1 MSDEEVIRRRLVID
15 GDGTGDD
22 RRLNVLL
29 KNLIKWANY
38 TDESSPEHQQLY
50 DRMLSQISQCEFAVR
65 RSQLLTKTNEKQLQ
79 NYQKL
84 QEKLEKQITEVKNT
98 IEVSKQNLTQA
109 KILKQNRM
117 MYDLLAQSIKQ
128 QPARK
133 DTDRRL
139 AELKAELN
147 SLHEQKRNL
156 EHKLEMR
163 RKQFH
168 VLVSSANQLRSMLE
182 DTTEDDAMNT
192 SLDDI
197 TNSPGPEPMSE

>member
-1 MSDEEVIRRRLVID
+1 MSDEEVIRRRLLID

-38 TDESSPEHQQLY
+38 SEESSPEHQLLF
-50 DRMLSQISQCEFAVR
+50 DRMLAQLSQCEFAVR
-65 RSQLLTKTNEKQLQ
+65 CSQLLAKTNKNQLE

-84 QEKLEKQITEVKNT
+84 QKKLEVQIIEVKNT
-98 IEVSKQNLTQA
+98 IEISKQNLAQA

-133 DTDRRL
+133 DTDKRL
-139 AELKAELN
+139 ADLKGQLN
-147 SLHEQKRNL
+147 SLRDQKRNL
-156 EHKLEMR
+156 EQKLEIR

-182 DTTEDDAMNT
+182 DVIDDDSINT

-197 TNSPGPEPMSE
+197 TNSPEPMSE